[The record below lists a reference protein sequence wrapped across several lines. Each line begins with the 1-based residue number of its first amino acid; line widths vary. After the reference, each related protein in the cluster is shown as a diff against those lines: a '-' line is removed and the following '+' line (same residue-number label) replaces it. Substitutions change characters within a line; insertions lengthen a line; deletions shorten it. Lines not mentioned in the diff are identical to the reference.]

1 MGAQA
6 STNKVK
12 TEVEI
17 NNEAINKCGSTTV
30 TNAII
35 MKKAKITCPKDC
47 AGKCKLNVTQGAAV
61 DASCLIKAHQDALS
75 ESMATMDAKTKAG
88 LGFGAS
94 TNVSDMKKTI
104 KNKIQ
109 SECGGASAT
118 QKIDASEMQLEMCD
132 VTFAQNAT
140 AKSKCELGAIQAL
153 RDKTEL
159 AVKAATEGVD
169 PMKAYAGIIG
179 MVVLGIAALVVAIF
193 LLPKLL
199 GNSSKSPQ
207 MMQMSG
213 GMSPQMGG
221 MAPQMGGMAPQMG
234 GMAPQ
239 MGSMS
244 PQMGGMAPQM
254 GGMSPQMGGMGG
266 MLQQQASGLMQQ
278 GMQQGMDKVGNI
290 ATGMLSKAMKMKF
303 GRRY

>member
-30 TNAII
+30 TNAILL
-35 MKKAKITCPKDC
+35 KKAKITCPKDC
-47 AGKCKLNVTQGAAV
+47 AGKCTFNINQGAAV
-61 DASCLIKAHQDALS
+61 DATCLIQAHQDALS
-75 ESMATMDAKTKAG
+75 ETMASMDAKTKTG

-94 TNVSDMKKTI
+94 TNVSDMKKSI

-109 SECGGASAT
+109 SECGGASST
-118 QKIDASEMQLEMCD
+118 QKIDASEMQLEMCN

-153 RDKTEL
+153 RDKTETV
-159 AVKAATEGVD
+159 AKAATEGFD
-169 PMKAYAGIIG
+169 PSVFITAYASIIG

-199 GNSSKSPQ
+199 GGSKSPQ
-207 MMQMSG
+207 TG
-213 GMSPQMGG
+213 
-221 MAPQMGGMAPQMG
+221 
-234 GMAPQ
+234 
-239 MGSMS
+239 
-244 PQMGGMAPQM
+244 
-254 GGMSPQMGGMGG
+254 GGMGG
-266 MLQQQASGLMQQ
+266 MVPQMGGGGMGGMVPQMGGGGGMGGVMGSMGNQLAGMAQKQMTGAMNAGMAQVMQ
-278 GMQQGMDKVGNI
+278 K
-290 ATGMLSKAMKMKF
+290 LPMKY
-303 GRRY
+303 GRRRF